1 MVDLPK
7 INTVLTPAMY
17 KSNFIRRILLALW
30 LGLLCGWG
38 HAQTLQVD
46 TLDQGP
52 TIVHLLDYVG
62 VDYPGTVK
70 DGKILDASEYV
81 EQVEFVSQAM
91 ALLGRLPENPSKT
104 ALQAK
109 GTRLQD
115 LIQAKAPGADVATL
129 ADVLRWDVIRAYGI
143 VIAPKQAP
151 DLSRAAPLF
160 AAQCGSCHG
169 ASGHG
174 DGLLAKG
181 MDPAPANFHDAERM
195 RMRSVFGLYNTL
207 TLGVAGTPMRAFK
220 ELADD
225 ERWALAMYVSTL
237 RVSAQDLALGESAWR
252 SPEGAGV
259 FRSLKDL
266 VIRTGS
272 EVGAK
277 HGASGEAVQAYL
289 LSHPGALKAGAPG
302 PLELTRTLLDQSL
315 QDYRQGSHDQALQRA
330 ISAYMEG
337 FELIE
342 NSLDNVDSA
351 LRVEIER
358 EMMAL
363 RTAIGDNQAS
373 DAVAAQVARI
383 GTLLDRAEQKLTAEG
398 LSPTAAFA
406 SSLLILLREGL
417 EAILVLAAIIA
428 FVLKSGRRDALVY
441 VHMGW
446 ISAVVAGALTW
457 WAANSLITISGA
469 NREVTEG
476 VTALIA
482 AAMLLYVGYWLH
494 SKSYAQAW
502 QKFIREKV
510 STALEQRTLWAMAAV
525 SFLAVYRELFEIIL
539 FYETLWVQA
548 GPAGQTAVL
557 GGIAAAAAV
566 LAIVGWAILK
576 YSVRL
581 PIGPFF
587 SVTSALLAAL
597 AVVFAGHGIAALQ
610 EAGAIAANPV
620 KFVSIPLLGVHP
632 TAQGLAAQAAA
643 LALVFAGVLLA
654 RRAARQA

>member
-1 MVDLPK
+1 MLR
-7 INTVLTPAMY
+7 IFLT
-17 KSNFIRRILLALW
+17 LW
-30 LGLLCGWG
+30 MGLFCGAG
-38 HAQTLQVD
+38 HAQTASVD
-46 TLDQGP
+46 SLDQGP

-70 DGKILDASEYV
+70 DGKILDASEYA

-91 ALLGRLPENPSKT
+91 ALLGRLPEKPSKA
-104 ALQAK
+104 ALQ
-109 GTRLQD
+109 TRGKRLHD
-115 LIQAKAPGADVATL
+115 LIQAKAAGSEVATL
-129 ADVLRWDVIRAYGI
+129 ADGLRWDVIRAYGI
-143 VIAPKQAP
+143 AIAPKQAP

-160 AAQCGSCHG
+160 ATQCASCHG
-169 ASGHG
+169 ASGLG
-174 DGLLAKG
+174 DGPLAKG

-195 RMRSVFGLYNTL
+195 RVRSVFGLYNTL
-207 TLGVAGTPMRAFK
+207 TLGVTGTAMPAFK
-220 ELADD
+220 DLADD
-225 ERWALAMYVSTL
+225 ERWALALYASTL
-237 RVSAQDLALGESAWR
+237 RASPQELALGESAWR
-252 SPEGAGV
+252 SAGNAGA
-259 FRSLKDL
+259 FKSLKDL
-266 VIRTGS
+266 VTRTAS
-272 EVGAK
+272 EVFAQ
-277 HGASGEAVQAYL
+277 HGANGEAMQAYL
-289 LSHPGALKAGAPG
+289 LRNPGALKTGASA
-302 PLELTRTLLDQSL
+302 PLELTRSLLDQS
-315 QDYRQGSHDQALQRA
+315 QQHYRQGHREQALQGA
-330 ISAYMEG
+330 ISAYLEG

-342 NSLDNVDSA
+342 NSLDNVDSG
-351 LRVEIER
+351 LRMDIEQ

-363 RTAIGDNQAS
+363 RSAIGDKQSS
-373 DAVAAQVARI
+373 DDVAARVAHM
-383 GTLLDRAEQKLTAEG
+383 GALLDRAEQRLTAEG

-428 FVLKSGRRDALVY
+428 FVRKSGRRDALVY
-441 VHMGW
+441 VHIGW
-446 ISAVVAGALTW
+446 VSAVVMGGLTW

-502 QKFIREKV
+502 QTFIHDKV

-525 SFLAVYRELFEIIL
+525 SFLAVYRELFETIL

-548 GPAGQTAVL
+548 GPSGQTAVL

-581 PIGPFF
+581 PMGPFF
-587 SVTSALLAAL
+587 SLTSGLLAFL

-610 EAGAIAANPV
+610 EAGTLAANPV
-620 KFVSIPLLGVHP
+620 HFVSIPLLGVHP
-632 TAQGLAAQAAA
+632 TVQGLAAQAAA
-643 LALVFAGVLLA
+643 LVLVVSGVLLA
-654 RRAARQA
+654 QRAARRA